1 MKLHP
6 MWENYPALSKELTE
20 TLKRME
26 ETVRLKNK
34 PVEQAIKETIHA
46 GGKLLRPAYQL
57 LFSQF
62 GPEQDRDK
70 AIALAASIEMLHTAT
85 LIHDDIVDEADLRR
99 GQPNIRSQFGNV
111 VSVYAGDYLFVCCF
125 KLLSDYSTSLK
136 SLQLN
141 SRSMEK
147 VLNGELGQM
156 DDRYNYELSV
166 KEYLENI
173 SGKTAELFQLSCSV
187 GAFECGTSERFAKK
201 AGDIGLSIGMAF
213 QIIDDILDY
222 TKESQ
227 EIGKPVLEDMRQ
239 GVYSLPLIYSLQK
252 NKPKLLP
259 YLEKKAAMTE
269 EDVDAVRKIVEHTG
283 GVEEA
288 RKLAAS
294 YTEKALK
301 EIKKLPATSLRTKEN
316 LFSLTQLILDR
327 KD

>member
-1 MKLHP
+1 
-6 MWENYPALSKELTE
+6 
-20 TLKRME
+20 
-26 ETVRLKNK
+26 
-34 PVEQAIKETIHA
+34 
-46 GGKLLRPAYQL
+46 
-57 LFSQF
+57 
-62 GPEQDRDK
+62 
-70 AIALAASIEMLHTAT
+70 
-85 LIHDDIVDEADLRR
+85 
-99 GQPNIRSQFGNV
+99 
-111 VSVYAGDYLFVCCF
+111 
-125 KLLSDYSTSLK
+125 
-136 SLQLN
+136 
-141 SRSMEK
+141 
-147 VLNGELGQM
+147 
-156 DDRYNYELSV
+156 
-166 KEYLENI
+166 
-173 SGKTAELFQLSCSV
+173 
-187 GAFECGTSERFAKK
+187 AKK

>member
-1 MKLHP
+1 M
-6 MWENYPALSKELTE
+6 
-20 TLKRME
+20 
-26 ETVRLKNK
+26 
-34 PVEQAIKETIHA
+34 EQASA
-46 GGKLLRPAYQL
+46 
-57 LFSQF
+57 SQ
-62 GPEQDRDK
+62 
-70 AIALAASIEMLHTAT
+70 
-85 LIHDDIVDEADLRR
+85 
-99 GQPNIRSQFGNV
+99 
-111 VSVYAGDYLFVCCF
+111 
-125 KLLSDYSTSLK
+125 
-136 SLQLN
+136 
-141 SRSMEK
+141 
-147 VLNGELGQM
+147 
-156 DDRYNYELSV
+156 
-166 KEYLENI
+166 
-173 SGKTAELFQLSCSV
+173 
-187 GAFECGTSERFAKK
+187 KK

>member
-1 MKLHP
+1 M
-6 MWENYPALSKELTE
+6 
-20 TLKRME
+20 
-26 ETVRLKNK
+26 
-34 PVEQAIKETIHA
+34 EQASA
-46 GGKLLRPAYQL
+46 
-57 LFSQF
+57 SQ
-62 GPEQDRDK
+62 
-70 AIALAASIEMLHTAT
+70 
-85 LIHDDIVDEADLRR
+85 
-99 GQPNIRSQFGNV
+99 
-111 VSVYAGDYLFVCCF
+111 
-125 KLLSDYSTSLK
+125 
-136 SLQLN
+136 
-141 SRSMEK
+141 
-147 VLNGELGQM
+147 
-156 DDRYNYELSV
+156 
-166 KEYLENI
+166 
-173 SGKTAELFQLSCSV
+173 
-187 GAFECGTSERFAKK
+187 K

-301 EIKKLPATSLRTKEN
+301 EIKKLPATSLRTKRISFPLPN
-316 LFSLTQLILDR
+316 
-327 KD
+327 

>member
-1 MKLHP
+1 
-6 MWENYPALSKELTE
+6 
-20 TLKRME
+20 
-26 ETVRLKNK
+26 
-34 PVEQAIKETIHA
+34 
-46 GGKLLRPAYQL
+46 
-57 LFSQF
+57 
-62 GPEQDRDK
+62 
-70 AIALAASIEMLHTAT
+70 
-85 LIHDDIVDEADLRR
+85 
-99 GQPNIRSQFGNV
+99 
-111 VSVYAGDYLFVCCF
+111 
-125 KLLSDYSTSLK
+125 
-136 SLQLN
+136 
-141 SRSMEK
+141 
-147 VLNGELGQM
+147 M

-187 GAFECGTSERFAKK
+187 GALKVEQASASQK

-239 GVYSLPLIYSLQK
+239 GVYSLPLIYSLQ

>member
-1 MKLHP
+1 
-6 MWENYPALSKELTE
+6 
-20 TLKRME
+20 
-26 ETVRLKNK
+26 
-34 PVEQAIKETIHA
+34 
-46 GGKLLRPAYQL
+46 
-57 LFSQF
+57 
-62 GPEQDRDK
+62 
-70 AIALAASIEMLHTAT
+70 
-85 LIHDDIVDEADLRR
+85 
-99 GQPNIRSQFGNV
+99 
-111 VSVYAGDYLFVCCF
+111 
-125 KLLSDYSTSLK
+125 
-136 SLQLN
+136 
-141 SRSMEK
+141 
-147 VLNGELGQM
+147 
-156 DDRYNYELSV
+156 
-166 KEYLENI
+166 
-173 SGKTAELFQLSCSV
+173 
-187 GAFECGTSERFAKK
+187 
-201 AGDIGLSIGMAF
+201 MAF

-259 YLEKKAAMTE
+259 YLEKKASMTE

>member
-1 MKLHP
+1 
-6 MWENYPALSKELTE
+6 
-20 TLKRME
+20 
-26 ETVRLKNK
+26 
-34 PVEQAIKETIHA
+34 
-46 GGKLLRPAYQL
+46 
-57 LFSQF
+57 
-62 GPEQDRDK
+62 
-70 AIALAASIEMLHTAT
+70 
-85 LIHDDIVDEADLRR
+85 
-99 GQPNIRSQFGNV
+99 
-111 VSVYAGDYLFVCCF
+111 
-125 KLLSDYSTSLK
+125 
-136 SLQLN
+136 
-141 SRSMEK
+141 
-147 VLNGELGQM
+147 
-156 DDRYNYELSV
+156 
-166 KEYLENI
+166 
-173 SGKTAELFQLSCSV
+173 
-187 GAFECGTSERFAKK
+187 